1 MGFSNIKV
9 YFTFFLSQ
17 IAHGTKGTY
26 IFAKCCQ
33 KKPKKVK
40 IGMLCVRMMW
50 TVTKQAETMRT
61 QMICELKQHQD
72 RKRIGAGQRLADI
85 NV

>member
-1 MGFSNIKV
+1 MEQKGHI
-9 YFTFFLSQ
+9 FLLNVV
-17 IAHGTKGTY
+17 K
-26 IFAKCCQ
+26 